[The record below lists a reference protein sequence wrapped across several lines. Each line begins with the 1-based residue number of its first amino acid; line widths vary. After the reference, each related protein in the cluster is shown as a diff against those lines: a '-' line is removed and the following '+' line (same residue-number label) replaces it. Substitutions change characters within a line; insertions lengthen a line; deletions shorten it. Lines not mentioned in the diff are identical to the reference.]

1 MSESP
6 WPRIGWRNLGRNRKR
21 TVLTALGLGVGY
33 FTCVFVVGWSEGIM
47 AELVENATS
56 LVSGQIEIHDA
67 EYRPDRSLYDTIGG
81 RAGADVE
88 ALLRTI
94 DADEAV
100 VAAAPRVYSGG
111 LVSSG
116 EATSAGM
123 FLGIDP
129 GREVALTR
137 FLDRLAEGELPAAG
151 RNELVIGEEMGRQL
165 SVGVGDELILVG
177 SGADGSMAN
186 DLYTV
191 AGVYRTGLV
200 EFDASTVVMPIG
212 DLQSLVALEPNRVHE
227 IAVATVEPDL
237 ARETALRLSAAL
249 DAPARPIVVASWAE
263 LNPVLAEYVAV
274 GESFYWVII
283 VIVFTVAA
291 FGIANT
297 MLMATFERRREF
309 AVMLAL
315 GSTPWAI
322 MGIVVSEALAIGA
335 VSLAGSAA
343 FVFPLMA
350 WLYNAPP
357 SLEWLYGNV
366 TLQGVLLTPSLR
378 VGYNVPAWTWASVG
392 LFVTALL
399 SALYPAARAARTP
412 PADTLSGL

>member
-21 TVLTALGLGVGY
+21 TVLTAMGLGVGY

-47 AELVENATS
+47 SELVENATS

-123 FLGIDP
+123 FLGVDP

-137 FLDRLAEGELPAAG
+137 FLDPLAEGELPAAG

-191 AGVYRTGLV
+191 AGIYRTGLV
-200 EFDASTVVMPIG
+200 EFDASTVVMPLG

-227 IAVATVEPDL
+227 IAIATVEPDL

-249 DAPARPIVVASWAE
+249 DAPAREIVVASWAE

-322 MGIVVSEALAIGA
+322 MGIVISEALAIGA

-399 SALYPAARAARTP
+399 SALYPAARAARIP

>member
-123 FLGIDP
+123 FLGVDP

-137 FLDRLAEGELPAAG
+137 FLDPLAEGELPAAG

-191 AGVYRTGLV
+191 AGIYRTGLV

-227 IAVATVEPDL
+227 IAIATAEPDL

-249 DAPARPIVVASWAE
+249 DAPAREIVVASWAE

-274 GESFYWVII
+274 GESFYWLII

-343 FVFPLMA
+343 FVFPMMA
-350 WLYNAPP
+350 WLYKAPP

-392 LFVTALL
+392 LFVTALV

>member
-1 MSESP
+1 MKESP

-21 TVLTALGLGVGY
+21 TVLTSLGLGVGY
-33 FTCVFVVGWSEGIM
+33 FACVFVVGWSEGIM

-56 LVSGQIEIHDA
+56 LVTGQIEIHDA

-81 RAGADVE
+81 REGADVE
-88 ALLRTI
+88 VLLRAI

-100 VAAAPRVYSGG
+100 VAAAPRVYAGG

-123 FLGIDP
+123 FLGVDP
-129 GREVALTR
+129 EREVALTR
-137 FLDRLAEGELPAAG
+137 FLDPLVEGALPVAG
-151 RNELVIGEEMGRQL
+151 RYELVIGEEMGRQL
-165 SVGVGDELILVG
+165 SVGVGDELVLVG

-191 AGVYRTGLV
+191 AGIYRTGLV

-212 DLQSLVALEPNRVHE
+212 DLQEFVVLAPDRIHE
-227 IAVATVEPDL
+227 IAVATAEPDL
-237 ARETALRLSAAL
+237 APDAARRLSGVL
-249 DAPARPIVVASWAE
+249 DVPARPIVVASWAE
-263 LNPVLAEYVAV
+263 LNPVLAEYVALAQ
-274 GESFYWVII
+274 SFYWIII
-283 VIVFTVAA
+283 VIVFAVAA

-315 GSTPWAI
+315 GSTPLAVV
-322 MGIVVSEALAIGA
+322 GIVLSEALAIGA

-343 FVFPLMA
+343 FTFPLMV
-350 WLYNAPP
+350 WLSNAPP

-366 TLQGVLLTPSLR
+366 TLQGALLTPTLR

-392 LFVTALL
+392 LLVTALL
-399 SALYPAARAARTP
+399 SALYPAARAARIP

>member
-1 MSESP
+1 VKESP

-21 TVLTALGLGVGY
+21 TVLTSLGLGVGY
-33 FTCVFVVGWSEGIM
+33 FACVFVVGWSEGIM

-56 LVSGQIEIHDA
+56 LVTGQIEIHDA

-81 RAGADVE
+81 REGADVE
-88 ALLRTI
+88 ALLRAI

-100 VAAAPRVYSGG
+100 VAAAPRVYAGG

-123 FLGIDP
+123 FLGVDP
-129 GREVALTR
+129 AREVALTR
-137 FLDRLAEGELPAAG
+137 FLDPLVAGALPVAG
-151 RNELVIGEEMGRQL
+151 RYELVIGEEMGRQL
-165 SVGVGDELILVG
+165 AVGVGDELVLVG

-191 AGVYRTGLV
+191 AGIYRTGLV
-200 EFDASTVVMPIG
+200 EFDASTVVMPIR
-212 DLQSLVALEPNRVHE
+212 DLQEFVVLAPDRIHE
-227 IAVATVEPDL
+227 IAVATAEPDL
-237 ARETALRLSAAL
+237 ASDAARRLSDVL
-249 DAPARPIVVASWAE
+249 DVPARPIVVASWAE
-263 LNPVLAEYVAV
+263 LNPVLAEYVALAQ
-274 GESFYWVII
+274 SFYWIII
-283 VIVFTVAA
+283 VIVFAVAA

-315 GSTPWAI
+315 GSTPRAVV
-322 MGIVVSEALAIGA
+322 GIVLSEALAIGA

-343 FVFPLMA
+343 FTFPLMA
-350 WLYNAPP
+350 WLSNAPP

-366 TLQGVLLTPSLR
+366 TLQGALLTPTLR
-378 VGYNVPAWTWASVG
+378 VGYNVPAWAWASVG
-392 LFVTALL
+392 LLVTALL
-399 SALYPAARAARTP
+399 SALYPAARAARIP

>member
-88 ALLRTI
+88 ALLRAI

-123 FLGIDP
+123 FLGVDP

-137 FLDRLAEGELPAAG
+137 FLDPLAAGELPAAG

-191 AGVYRTGLV
+191 AGIYRTGLV

-227 IAVATVEPDL
+227 IAIATVEPDL

-249 DAPARPIVVASWAE
+249 DAPAREIVVASWAE

-274 GESFYWVII
+274 GESFYWLII

-343 FVFPLMA
+343 FVFPMMA

-392 LFVTALL
+392 LFVTALV

>member
-1 MSESP
+1 MKESP

-21 TVLTALGLGVGY
+21 TALTAIGLGVGY
-33 FTCVFVVGWSEGIM
+33 FACVFVVGWSEGIM
-47 AELVENATS
+47 SELVENATS
-56 LVSGQIEIHDA
+56 LVTGQIEIHDA

-81 RAGADVE
+81 RGGADVE
-88 ALLRTI
+88 GLLRAI

-100 VAAAPRVYSGG
+100 VAAAPRVYAGG

-123 FLGIDP
+123 FLGVDP
-129 GREVALTR
+129 EREVALTR
-137 FLDRLAEGELPAAG
+137 FLDTLVAGALPVAG
-151 RNELVIGEEMGRQL
+151 RYELVIGEEMGRQL
-165 SVGVGDELILVG
+165 SVGVGDELVLVG

-191 AGVYRTGLV
+191 AGIYRTGLV

-212 DLQSLVALEPNRVHE
+212 DLQEFVVLGPDRIHE
-227 IAVATVEPDL
+227 IAVATAEPDL
-237 ARETALRLSAAL
+237 APDAARRLSGAL
-249 DAPARPIVVASWAE
+249 AVPARPIVVASWAE
-263 LNPVLAEYVAV
+263 LNPVLAEYVALA
-274 GESFYWVII
+274 ESFYWIII
-283 VIVFTVAA
+283 VIVFAVAA

-315 GSTPWAI
+315 GSTPRAVV
-322 MGIVVSEALAIGA
+322 GIVVSEALAIGA
-335 VSLAGSAA
+335 VSLAGSAV
-343 FVFPLMA
+343 FTFPLMA

-366 TLQGVLLTPSLR
+366 TLQGALLTPSLR

-392 LFVTALL
+392 LLVTALL
-399 SALYPAARAARTP
+399 SALYPAARAARIP